1 MTGTQFVLSATV
13 QKPTD
18 RSRNMALIA
27 KEGSGGQ
34 TFTPV
39 PPGMHLARC
48 YRIVDCGTQK
58 SEYLGQVK
66 NLHKIMI
73 QFEIHGDDE
82 DGNPI
87 ITNKGEPMSISK
99 NFTLSLAEKATL
111 RVDLKNWRGRDFT
124 ADELRGFELKNLLG
138 VWAMLSVVR
147 AAGNNGKE
155 YTNISTINPVPK
167 SLKASLPEGHN
178 KAQIFSLD
186 EPDMVLFETFSD
198 FLRAKIESSPE
209 WKSRSYQKEQ
219 IASAKSG
226 TSFDDMESDVP
237 F

>member
-1 MTGTQFVLSATV
+1 MKSVMQRIAARASLAGVLAALVVAAPGAAAVYSRKVIDELTEFVKQF
-13 QKPTD
+13 D
-18 RSRNMALIA
+18 A
-27 KEGSGGQ
+27 KG
-34 TFTPV
+34 
-39 PPGMHLARC
+39 LAWLR
-48 YRIVDCGTQK
+48 V
-58 SEYLGQVK
+58 EP
-66 NLHKIMI
+66 
-73 QFEIHGDDE
+73 
-82 DGNPI
+82 DGKLWSP
-87 ITNKGEPMSISK
+87 ISK